1 MLEIADKLG
10 SVLSALIG
18 VVGLVLTVYGLRLQ
32 RRASRPTAPPPI
44 ANAPLPSDPTRLEI
58 PDRSAWV
65 PSSEYLPPGQ
75 STGMD
80 QGFGYPPMQQPYAPG
95 QAAPRRTVLV
105 IGLVLLAIAIA
116 LGVATWL
123 L

>member
-32 RRASRPTAPPPI
+32 RRATRPTAPPPPP
-44 ANAPLPSDPTRLEI
+44 APTGSTRLEV
-58 PDRSAWV
+58 PDRSSWV
-65 PSSEYLPPGQ
+65 PPSEYLPPGY
-75 STGMD
+75 SPN
-80 QGFGYPPMQQPYAPG
+80 QGYGGPPMQRPQPPRS
-95 QAAPRRTVLV
+95 APRRTVLV
-105 IGLVLLAIAIA
+105 IGLVLLAVAVA
-116 LGVATWL
+116 LGVVTWL